1 MLWEA
6 FSQTPTVKLV
16 DSFCIIFEES
26 LQKIGYNISNIFTK
40 RRSKMPFSNI
50 PVKNPGR
57 YLEQFVKIVQPR
69 GGDSMGT
76 TAREGM
82 ASRYLV
88 LSILYTDILY
98 CSHAQT
104 WKSSSACG
112 EGHTSNTYQA
122 ADKQNNNWKQ
132 WVWEELLVLI
142 RSHFVATFASLLYF

>member
-1 MLWEA
+1 
-6 FSQTPTVKLV
+6 
-16 DSFCIIFEES
+16 
-26 LQKIGYNISNIFTK
+26 
-40 RRSKMPFSNI
+40 MPFSNI

-69 GGDSMGT
+69 GGDSMGI

-98 CSHAQT
+98 YSHAQT
-104 WKSSSACG
+104 WKSSTACG
-112 EGHTSNTYQA
+112 GGHSSNTYQA

-132 WVWEELLVLI
+132 
-142 RSHFVATFASLLYF
+142 